1 MKSKYSSLCFAVCNQ
16 LGFLLLAIQI
26 FASNHDL
33 FTMLSKN
40 LILFWTTSVVL
51 AIIILI
57 FSGIILELKEIN
69 KA

>member
-1 MKSKYSSLCFAVCNQ
+1 
-16 LGFLLLAIQI
+16 LLAIQI
-26 FASNHDL
+26 FASNQDL

-57 FSGIILELKEIN
+57 FAGIILELKEIN
-69 KA
+69 KD